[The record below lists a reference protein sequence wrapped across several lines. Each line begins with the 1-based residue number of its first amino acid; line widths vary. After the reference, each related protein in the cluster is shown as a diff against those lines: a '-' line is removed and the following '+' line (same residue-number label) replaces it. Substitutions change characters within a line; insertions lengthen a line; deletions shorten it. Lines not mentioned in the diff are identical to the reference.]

1 MQELVQAVLWT
12 SPWRRPVVLILIWGK
27 NFKLNIKLHAV
38 SRLEVRD
45 LLVEENMAA
54 GKFSLTNFAITI
66 SSGVYPGVSAAGVA
80 SPVSIVFGPHPDM
93 T

>member
-1 MQELVQAVLWT
+1 M
-12 SPWRRPVVLILIWGK
+12 
-27 NFKLNIKLHAV
+27 